1 MPWRVGH
8 GGPRRS
14 LARPTKAYQGLAG
27 GREGGRLSCTLAL
40 ACWPRPGLPQGVNTL
55 QPRTKIQTRKLTGR
69 QTNKQANKKS
79 HMDTEVYIAHT
90 FLSQRSQHKPTNQ
103 PVCSTISVCPPFT
116 CLSSFLPPPPPPP
129 PYPCAPSPPPPDLG
143 TGRFPPPGVRHT
155 SWPGTVIPKPS
166 SSSFSSSSFSSS
178 FSYSMLLPILPHL
191 PSMGSDTPAGPVPLS

>member
-1 MPWRVGH
+1 
-8 GGPRRS
+8 
-14 LARPTKAYQGLAG
+14 
-27 GREGGRLSCTLAL
+27 
-40 ACWPRPGLPQGVNTL
+40 
-55 QPRTKIQTRKLTGR
+55 
-69 QTNKQANKKS
+69 
-79 HMDTEVYIAHT
+79 MDTEVYVAHT

-155 SWPGTVIPKPS
+155 SWPGTVILKP
-166 SSSFSSSSFSSS
+166 SFSSSSYSFSSS

-191 PSMGSDTPAGPVPLS
+191 PSMGSDTPAGPVPLYQNPPPPPFLTLSPLNPLVHIF